1 MWAMRGRVM
10 GEGPRVGVLAVTRW
24 LWGCATS
31 GGTAARGHANVFS
44 WPPLS
49 GQSVTSGH
57 AVWCGTLLPRLRHAI
72 LTLPRKKSRDMFA
85 ATHLY
90 KGSCGHSM
98 TAF

>member
-1 MWAMRGRVM
+1 MRGCVT
-10 GEGPRVGVLAVTRW
+10 GEGPRVGMLAVTQR
-24 LWGCATS
+24 LWGHATS
-31 GGTAARGHANVFS
+31 GGTAAGGRANVFG

-49 GQSVTSGH
+49 GQSVMPGH
-57 AVWCGTLLPRLRHAI
+57 TVWCGTLLPRLRHAI
-72 LTLPRKKSRDMFA
+72 LTLPREKSRDMFA